1 MGLFDRLTSTLD
13 GLGRGD
19 EAERVAGEEIDLALA
34 FADRGDLAEAERR
47 LRAVSE
53 KLPHLARV
61 FASLGDV
68 LARRGAYD
76 EAASAYGRLVNLDP
90 DDIHAWFELGD
101 LLARLGRFEPAR
113 DALRRA
119 LTRALDPAERGRAHA
134 ALGRLYAA
142 HGALGKALRELGKA
156 VQLQPGDA
164 ALAAD
169 YGRV

>member
-76 EAASAYGRLVNLDP
+76 E
-90 DDIHAWFELGD
+90 
-101 LLARLGRFEPAR
+101 PAR